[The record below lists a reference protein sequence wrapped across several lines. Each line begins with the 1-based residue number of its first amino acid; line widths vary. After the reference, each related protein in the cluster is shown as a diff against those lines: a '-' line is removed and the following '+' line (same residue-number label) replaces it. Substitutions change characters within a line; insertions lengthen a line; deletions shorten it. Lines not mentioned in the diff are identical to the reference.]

1 MDVRIQMPN
10 KVKTIIRTLQEHG
23 YEAYAVGGC
32 VRDSLLNQAPED
44 WDITTS
50 ATPEEMKSLF
60 FKTID
65 TGIKHGTITV
75 LLGKETFEVTTYRI
89 DGKYED
95 GRHPRE
101 VKYTRSLKEDLLRRD
116 FTINAMA
123 YNEKDGLVDIFG
135 GMDDLKAKKLRCVG
149 DAKKRLSEDALRIL
163 RGIRFSAQLGF
174 SIETATRNAM
184 RELSSLLKRISAERI
199 QAEFLKILLSPRPD
213 MLREAYLLGITKE
226 FIPEFD
232 ILMETEQET
241 PHHMYTVG
249 EHTLHALLNVRADK
263 VLRLTMLFHDIG
275 KPALKTIDEDGV
287 AHFKQHPCKSA
298 EIAEQVLRRL
308 KFDNDTIRAVTK
320 LVYYH
325 DCRTTPTQKN
335 VRKALNRIG
344 EELFPLYLEVRRADM
359 LAQSTY
365 LREEKMRNIDETEA
379 AFQEIL
385 RLNQCTSL
393 KTLAVTGKDL
403 IDAGMSPGKELGEML
418 QKLLELVIDDPE
430 LNTKEAL
437 LKYI

>member
-10 KVKTIIRTLQEHG
+10 KVRTIIRTLQEHG

-213 MLREAYLLGITKE
+213 MLRGSLSSRHNEGI
-226 FIPEFD
+226 
-232 ILMETEQET
+232 
-241 PHHMYTVG
+241 Y
-249 EHTLHALLNVRADK
+249 
-263 VLRLTMLFHDIG
+263 
-275 KPALKTIDEDGV
+275 
-287 AHFKQHPCKSA
+287 S
-298 EIAEQVLRRL
+298 
-308 KFDNDTIRAVTK
+308 
-320 LVYYH
+320 
-325 DCRTTPTQKN
+325 
-335 VRKALNRIG
+335 
-344 EELFPLYLEVRRADM
+344 
-359 LAQSTY
+359 
-365 LREEKMRNIDETEA
+365 
-379 AFQEIL
+379 
-385 RLNQCTSL
+385 
-393 KTLAVTGKDL
+393 
-403 IDAGMSPGKELGEML
+403 
-418 QKLLELVIDDPE
+418 
-430 LNTKEAL
+430 
-437 LKYI
+437 

>member
-10 KVKTIIRTLQEHG
+10 KVRTIIRTLQEHG

-325 DCRTTPTQKN
+325 DCRMTPTQKN